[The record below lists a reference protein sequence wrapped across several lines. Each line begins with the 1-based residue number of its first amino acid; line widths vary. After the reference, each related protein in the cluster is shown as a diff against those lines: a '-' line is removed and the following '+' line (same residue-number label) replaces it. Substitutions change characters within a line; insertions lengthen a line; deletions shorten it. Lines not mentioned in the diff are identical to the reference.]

1 MNLQNKSYL
10 YALATILCWSTIA
23 TAFKISLKNLDF
35 FQLLFFASLFATLVH
50 FLILTLQNKFSL
62 IKTIRIKDLKWPLFL
77 GLLNPFLYYLVLLK
91 AYDMLKAQEAGTLN
105 YIWPITLVLLSIP
118 MLKQK
123 IKWMSILA
131 VIISFIG
138 ILIISTEGKISSL
151 EFREPVGVILAL
163 ISSIFWALY
172 WIFNMKDKRDESL
185 KLLLNFIFG
194 TIYSFFGV
202 LLFSNFSLPD
212 IKGIVGAAYIGIFEM
227 GLPFFLWL
235 MALKYSANTA
245 KISNLIYL
253 SPFISLMIIQIVLK
267 EKIIAATIVGL
278 AFIIA
283 GILIQQVSSRKVKD

>member
-212 IKGIVGAAYIGIFEM
+212 IKGIVGAAYVGIFEM